1 MDAVLAFFAPLFGS
15 GAPLG
20 APQMAARAA
29 AAFFIALALI
39 RIAGRRSFGQR
50 SPFDYVVGI
59 LLGATLSRAIVGVSP
74 FWPTVAASL
83 AIVLLHRALAWACMR
98 SARLE
103 RFFVGAQ
110 RELYRNGRFD
120 EAQMSAALITM
131 TDIYESVRQ
140 KTGECDLSGVAAAI
154 LERNGHVSIIRR
166 KS

>member
-1 MDAVLAFFAPLFGS
+1 MDAIVVFLFGA
-15 GAPLG
+15 GEPLG
-20 APQMAARAA
+20 ALRMAARAA
-29 AAFFIALALI
+29 VVFFVALALI
-39 RIAGRRSFGQR
+39 RIAGRRAFGQR
-50 SPFDYVVGI
+50 SPFDHVVGI
-59 LLGATLSRAIVGVSP
+59 LLGATLSRAIVGASP

-83 AIVLLHRALAWACMR
+83 AIVLLHRVIAWTCVR

-120 EAQMSAALITM
+120 DAQMSAALITT
-131 TDIYESVRQ
+131 TDVYESVRQ
-140 KTGECDLSGVAAAI
+140 KTGDCDLSGVAAAI

>member
-50 SPFDYVVGI
+50 SPF
-59 LLGATLSRAIVGVSP
+59 
-74 FWPTVAASL
+74 WPTVAASL
-83 AIVLLHRALAWACMR
+83 AIVLLHRALAWACVR

>member
-1 MDAVLAFFAPLFGS
+1 
-15 GAPLG
+15 
-20 APQMAARAA
+20 
-29 AAFFIALALI
+29 
-39 RIAGRRSFGQR
+39 
-50 SPFDYVVGI
+50 
-59 LLGATLSRAIVGVSP
+59 
-74 FWPTVAASL
+74 
-83 AIVLLHRALAWACMR
+83 HRALAWACVR